1 MKRTILDEQRYKQ
14 AQKRVND
21 IKSFYIHLLIYVVI
35 NAMLIIASS
44 NWEILKKGEVHLSG
58 YGTALFWGIGLAAHW
73 ASVFGPGLFLGKK
86 WEERKIKELLDKDK
100 LQKEKWQ

>member
-14 AQKRVND
+14 AQKRVNE
-21 IKSFYIHLLIYVVI
+21 IKGFYTHLLVYVVI

-44 NWEILKKGEVHLSG
+44 NWDVLDKGEIHLSG
-58 YGTALFWGIGLAAHW
+58 YATALFWGIGLAAHW

-86 WEERKIKELLDKDK
+86 WEERKIKELLEKDK